1 MNFAPSVEEQEDND
15 YYRLWVKEGA
25 TVTCETFDLGPGVDT
40 NLILYDANR
49 NGLAGND
56 DVNSAYLDLSSRL
69 TVQVHFS
76 GWLYV
81 LVGQGRALSAEDA
94 LLSSY
99 GLTCYGGEPT
109 PTPLSSTAAAE
120 LGTPSSPYPYPAG
133 VPSPTP
139 GLALPR
145 NAPTPITILAA
156 PVTSQYQVAV
166 RIFYDVLA
174 DGMPGAGEGIP
185 DVRVALL
192 DTQSHELIVE
202 YTDEFGCTFL
212 GATGPLVRLSVP
224 YLAVDVPLQ
233 PGWSEVYVVVQAAS
247 LPNAMP

>member
-1 MNFAPSVEEQEDND
+1 MEGQEDND

-81 LVGQGRALSAEDA
+81 LVGQGRTLPAEDA

-109 PTPLSSTAAAE
+109 STPLPGTAVAAAAE
-120 LGTPSSPYPYPAG
+120 PAGTPPPYPYPNSS
-133 VPSPTP
+133 VPLPTP
-139 GLALPR
+139 GLTPPLSG
-145 NAPTPITILAA
+145 APTPITILAA

-166 RIFYDVLA
+166 RVFYDIQA
-174 DGMPGAGEGIP
+174 DRVPGAGEGIP
-185 DVRVALL
+185 DVKVALL
-192 DTQSHELIVE
+192 DTQSQELIVDH
-202 YTDEFGCTFL
+202 TDEFGCVFL

-233 PGWSEVYVVVQAAS
+233 QGRSEVYVVVQAAT
-247 LPNAMP
+247 LPDAMP